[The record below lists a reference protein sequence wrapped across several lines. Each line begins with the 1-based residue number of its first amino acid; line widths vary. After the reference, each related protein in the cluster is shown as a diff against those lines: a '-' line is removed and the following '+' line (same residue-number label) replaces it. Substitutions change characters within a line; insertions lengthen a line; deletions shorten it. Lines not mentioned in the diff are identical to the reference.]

1 MDCHTDYLSAELL
14 EPAKGGGDL
23 MPLRA
28 GLTQIV
34 VAQAFDVPLSEMRKH
49 SRGTPRAA
57 FARQIAMYLVH
68 FVFKME
74 IRAVAELFRRKA
86 TTVHH
91 AIRKV
96 EAMREEG
103 GLDRTLGWL
112 EALLRGA
119 VR

>member
-1 MDCHTDYLSAELL
+1 MDCQAENLSAELL
-14 EPAKGGGDL
+14 EPAGRGDL

-34 VAQAFDVPLSEMRKH
+34 VAQAFGVPLAEMRKR
-49 SRGTPRAA
+49 SRGAPRAA
-57 FARQIAMYLVH
+57 FARQIAMYLAH
-68 FVFKME
+68 FVFRMDV
-74 IRAVAELFRRKA
+74 RAVAELFRREA

-91 AIRKV
+91 AIRKI

-103 GLDRTLGWL
+103 SLDRALGWL